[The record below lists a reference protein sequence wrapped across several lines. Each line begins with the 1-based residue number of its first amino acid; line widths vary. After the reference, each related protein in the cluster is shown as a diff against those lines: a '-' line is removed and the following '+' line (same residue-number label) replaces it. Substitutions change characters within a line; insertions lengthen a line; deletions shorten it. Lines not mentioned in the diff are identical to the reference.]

1 MKLFFIESP
10 GRKVINVIS
19 NFLPT
24 VIIPTV
30 ILLEGFCATIVH
42 ALLNII
48 DFSPSQAVCVPA
60 LTRLCQYN
68 KNKNG
73 SLSVKPQHRKE
84 KRLST
89 KIKRFYI
96 FLLSSTDIYSSA
108 QYFPRIDNQYQ
119 DQ

>member
-48 DFSPSQAVCVPA
+48 DFFSVPSCVCPSPDQIKSIQ
-60 LTRLCQYN
+60 Q
-68 KNKNG
+68 
-73 SLSVKPQHRKE
+73 
-84 KRLST
+84 
-89 KIKRFYI
+89 KIKMGHC
-96 FLLSSTDIYSSA
+96 
-108 QYFPRIDNQYQ
+108 Q
-119 DQ
+119 